1 MQKNEAFRDF
11 FYFKF
16 IIFAKMNKSPHI
28 IQITSMP
35 SMAMGMMGMYIMR
48 MHR

>member
-1 MQKNEAFRDF
+1 MQKKICLPGF
-11 FYFKF
+11 FYIKF
-16 IIFAKMNKSPHI
+16 IIFARMNKSPHI

-35 SMAMGMMGMYIMR
+35 AMAMGMMGMYIMR